1 MDNRTPPKVMKKKIF
16 IYNIAIAFLTI
27 LLITGYL
34 INKKNS
40 ASRKNEISNLN
51 KQILTKTQQLYNIQ
65 KNFIKNNR
73 NINDVVNPDN
83 IKFLKTVSNKEIKNF
98 KGFKLTKYRTNEI
111 IASGNY
117 RAIASA
123 YIDFFNDDKEII
135 LATVDGIFAISEL
148 NKIENFNKIKSN
160 IFDFVTY
167 EGFYTNTQ
175 YGVKDILVS
184 GDNLYVSFINEKKKN
199 CFNLK
204 ILVSKINREKL
215 DFKKF
220 YETSECV
227 DKKNKHGY
235 LAHQGAGGRM
245 FATDSSLYFTT
256 GEFRNRPLAQ
266 KVDNDYGKI
275 LNIEFVSKK
284 SKIISIGHRN
294 PQGLYY
300 SEKNNFIISTEHG
313 PKGGDEININHEPQ
327 KKIKNFGWP
336 LASYGEHY
344 YKNYSKEIL
353 DQAPLNKSHKKYGLE
368 EPIKYF
374 VPSIGISEI
383 ISLNVNDKE
392 FLVGAM
398 GNEIAEQD
406 LGLHFIKLGDK
417 KKKIIKHKYIP
428 LNERVRDMVISKN
441 KKILILFLETT
452 GSIAIIEKS
461 NN

>member
-1 MDNRTPPKVMKKKIF
+1 MKKKIF
-16 IYNIAIAFLTI
+16 IYNIAIVLLTI

-117 RAIASA
+117 RALASA
-123 YIDFFNDDKEII
+123 YIDFYNDDKEII
-135 LATVDGIFAISEL
+135 LGTVDGIFAISEL

-167 EGFYTNTQ
+167 EEFYTNTQ

-184 GDNLYVSFINEKKKN
+184 GDYLYVSFINEKKKN

-235 LAHQGAGGRM
+235 LAHQGGGGKM
-245 FATDSSLYFTT
+245 FAADRSLYFTT

-275 LNIEFVSKK
+275 LNIEFESKK
-284 SKIISIGHRN
+284 SKIVSIGHRN

-313 PKGGDEININHEPQ
+313 PKGGDEMNINHEPQ

-353 DQAPLNKSHKKYGLE
+353 DQAPLNKSHKKYGFE

-392 FLVGAM
+392 FLIGAM

-417 KKKIIKHKYIP
+417 KNKIIKHKYIP

>member
-1 MDNRTPPKVMKKKIF
+1 MKIKTN
-16 IYNIAIAFLTI
+16 IYQIIILI
-27 LLITGYL
+27 LLSLLIIGYS

-40 ASRKNEISNLN
+40 SSKKNEISNLN
-51 KQILTKTQQLYNIQ
+51 KQILTKTQQLSNIQ
-65 KNFIKNNR
+65 KNFIKNKE
-73 NINDVVNPDN
+73 NINDLLNPEN
-83 IKFLKTVSNKEIKNF
+83 INFLKITSNKKIENLN
-98 KGFKLTKYRTNEI
+98 GYKLNKYRTNEI
-111 IASGNY
+111 LSSGNY
-117 RAIASA
+117 RALASA
-123 YIDFFNDDKEII
+123 YIDFYNNDKEII

-148 NKIENFNKIKSN
+148 NNIEDFKKIKSN
-160 IFDFVTY
+160 IFDLITY
-167 EGFYTNTQ
+167 EDFYTNTQ
-175 YGVKDILVS
+175 YGIKDILVNE
-184 GDNLYVSFINEKKKN
+184 DNLYVSYINKKKED

-204 ILVSKINREKL
+204 ILVSKIDRNKL
-215 DFKKF
+215 DFKTF
-220 YETSECV
+220 YETSGCV
-227 DKKNKHGY
+227 NKKNRHGY

-245 FATDSSLYFTT
+245 FIGDNSIYFTT

-266 KVDNDYGKI
+266 KKDNDYGKI
-275 LNIEFVSKK
+275 LNIEFKSKK

-300 SEKNNFIISTEHG
+300 SKKNNFIISTEHG
-313 PKGGDEININHEPQ
+313 PKGGDEVNINQEPQ

-336 LASYGEHY
+336 IASYGEHY

-383 ISLNVNDKE
+383 ISLDNDDKE
-392 FLVGAM
+392 FLIGAM

-406 LGLHFIKLGDK
+406 LGLHFIKLNDK
-417 KKKIIKHKYIP
+417 RKKIIKHKYIP

-452 GSIAIIEKS
+452 SSLAVIKKS
-461 NN
+461 TN